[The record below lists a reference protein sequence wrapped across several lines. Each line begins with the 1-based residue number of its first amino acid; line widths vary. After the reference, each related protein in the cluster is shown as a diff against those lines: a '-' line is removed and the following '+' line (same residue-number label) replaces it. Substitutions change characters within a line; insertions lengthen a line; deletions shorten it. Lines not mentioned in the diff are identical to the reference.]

1 MQNRS
6 EMPRRTTNRPP
17 VARGLVFFAWLI
29 GVCAAFFFILAVPGT
44 AAANGERVHGLV
56 LAVTLK
62 DGEAVV
68 RHNAFGA
75 MPAMTMSFRIL
86 PRSELGT
93 LQPGNTIDA
102 TVDTAADPWTLRD
115 VKVSALQA
123 VETDTA
129 PLRQVKLL
137 KIGDVI
143 PDVPLFD
150 QAGRPFRFSDLR
162 GKDTVLS
169 FIYTRC
175 HDPRM
180 CPLIS
185 AKFHGLQQ
193 RIGTRAM
200 HLVEVTLDPS
210 YDRPPILARY
220 GKTFGADPKYWTLAV
235 GDTQATLD
243 FAARFGITNF
253 PDRKLGII
261 HDENTVEIAPDGRI
275 RSMITTTS
283 WQPDEIIADIDN
295 SRGEASNPLERFN
308 LWLSHAAVAMCGNRV
323 GSFSG
328 LSDLAISLFVIGLG
342 TYVLFRVA
350 RGIFAKSA

>member
-1 MQNRS
+1 M
-6 EMPRRTTNRPP
+6 MGP
-17 VARGLVFFAWLI
+17 AFFAWLI
-29 GVCAAFFFILAVPGT
+29 GICLTLGMLIVPGT
-44 AAANGERVHGLV
+44 AAANAERVHGLV
-56 LAVTLK
+56 LAVTPK
-62 DGEAVV
+62 DGEAIV
-68 RHNAFGA
+68 RHNAFGS
-75 MPAMTMSFRIL
+75 MPAMTMPFRIL

-102 TVDTAADPWTLRD
+102 TVDTSTEPWTLRN
-115 VKVSALQA
+115 VKVSTLQA
-123 VETDTA
+123 VATDTE
-129 PLRQVKLL
+129 PVHQVNLL
-137 KIGDVI
+137 KVGDVI

-150 QAGRPFRFSDLR
+150 QAGRRFRFSDLR

-175 HDPRM
+175 RDPRM

-193 RIGTRAM
+193 RIGTRPM

-210 YDRPPILARY
+210 FDRPPVLAHY
-220 GKTFGADPKYWTLAV
+220 GKTFGADSKYWTLAV

-253 PDRKLGII
+253 PDRNLGII

-275 RSMITTTS
+275 RSMITTTA

-295 SRGEASNPLERFN
+295 SHGDASNPLARFD
-308 LWLSHAAVAMCGNRV
+308 LWLSRAAVAMCGNGV

-328 LSDLAISLFVIGLG
+328 LGDLAIVLVIVGAA
-342 TYVLFRVA
+342 TYLMFRLA
-350 RGIFAKSA
+350 RGFFAKSA